1 MQEICAVIAAGG
13 LGTRLKD
20 YEKNES
26 TKVLIMLNGMSMI
39 SSQIRQISRWGVKRF
54 IIITNSEFDNL
65 IREDIDKN
73 HPEKNISFT
82 IQEEPLGIAHALL
95 QVENLIEVGERILF
109 VLGDNFFGEN
119 PISSIQEMNNDKST
133 VFLKIVDNPSE
144 FGVATINAGNIS
156 KIVEKP
162 KIPESNLAVLGIYLY
177 NYECFKIIKNLS
189 YSDRGELEITDL
201 NNELI
206 LNNQLDYITYNSWWI
221 DAGTKERIEE
231 LIELL

>member
-1 MQEICAVIAAGG
+1 M
-13 LGTRLKD
+13 
-20 YEKNES
+20 
-26 TKVLIMLNGMSMI
+26 
-39 SSQIRQISRWGVKRF
+39 
-54 IIITNSEFDNL
+54 
-65 IREDIDKN
+65 
-73 HPEKNISFT
+73 
-82 IQEEPLGIAHALL
+82 
-95 QVENLIEVGERILF
+95 IEVGERILF

-119 PISSIQEMNNDKST
+119 PISSIQEINNDKST
-133 VFLKIVDNPSE
+133 VFLKNVDNPSE
-144 FGVATINAGNIS
+144 FGVATISAGNIS

>member
-1 MQEICAVIAAGG
+1 
-13 LGTRLKD
+13 
-20 YEKNES
+20 
-26 TKVLIMLNGMSMI
+26 
-39 SSQIRQISRWGVKRF
+39 
-54 IIITNSEFDNL
+54 
-65 IREDIDKN
+65 
-73 HPEKNISFT
+73 
-82 IQEEPLGIAHALL
+82 
-95 QVENLIEVGERILF
+95 LIEVGERILF

-119 PISSIQEMNNDKST
+119 PISSIQEINNDKST
-133 VFLKIVDNPSE
+133 VFLKNVDNPSE
-144 FGVATINAGNIS
+144 FGVATISAGNIS

>member
-1 MQEICAVIAAGG
+1 M
-13 LGTRLKD
+13 
-20 YEKNES
+20 
-26 TKVLIMLNGMSMI
+26 
-39 SSQIRQISRWGVKRF
+39 
-54 IIITNSEFDNL
+54 
-65 IREDIDKN
+65 
-73 HPEKNISFT
+73 
-82 IQEEPLGIAHALL
+82 
-95 QVENLIEVGERILF
+95 IEVGERILF

-119 PISSIQEMNNDKST
+119 PISSIQEINNDKPT
-133 VFLKIVDNPSE
+133 VFLKNVDNPSE
-144 FGVATINAGNIS
+144 FGVATISAGNIS

>member
-1 MQEICAVIAAGG
+1 MQVI
-13 LGTRLKD
+13 
-20 YEKNES
+20 
-26 TKVLIMLNGMSMI
+26 
-39 SSQIRQISRWGVKRF
+39 F
-54 IIITNSEFDNL
+54 
-65 IREDIDKN
+65 
-73 HPEKNISFT
+73 
-82 IQEEPLGIAHALL
+82 
-95 QVENLIEVGERILF
+95 
-109 VLGDNFFGEN
+109 
-119 PISSIQEMNNDKST
+119 
-133 VFLKIVDNPSE
+133 
-144 FGVATINAGNIS
+144 
-156 KIVEKP
+156 EKP